1 MSANIRELIDTSRL
15 SGLQITVLAICFF
28 LNMIDG
34 MDVLAISFAAPV
46 ISTEWA
52 ISPQS
57 LGVVFSAA
65 LVGMATGAVFLSPY
79 SDVIGRRNIILL
91 SLVLISSGMVATA
104 MANSLTQLII
114 LRFLAGLGIGSMLA
128 SMTSMVSEYAPD
140 RLRNLFI
147 LTLHAGYPIGAI
159 ITGFVAADMLPLYG
173 WRPLFVTA
181 GIASLAGIPI
191 VLLLLPESL
200 DFLIKKRPKNALQ
213 KINNALRKM
222 ALRTFDELP
231 PAQDKEKLSITVASL
246 MRSEFRRSTIELWVA
261 FFMSFGTLYFLLSWV
276 VKLAIESGLAI
287 ENAIYA
293 GVCLNLGGFAGGVC
307 LGAISNRFGLTRVI
321 AVFALFGGMFSV
333 VYGFADVGVAAVLI
347 LVFWLMFFVQGAFTG
362 LYAVAARIYPTEI
375 RTTGVGWAI
384 GAGRIGAI
392 CGPVVA
398 GLVLGAGVSIAWTF
412 AIFALPMLVAA
423 IFVSMI
429 QLGGKGPGVQDTD

>member
-1 MSANIRELIDTSRL
+1 MSKSIRELIDSSRL
-15 SGLQITVLAICFF
+15 SGLQVTVLAVCFF

-34 MDVLAISFAAPV
+34 MDVLAISFAAPL
-46 ISTEWA
+46 ISADWA
-52 ISPQS
+52 ITPQS

-79 SDVIGRRNIILL
+79 SDVIGRRNIILI
-91 SLVLISSGMVATA
+91 SLVLIAAGMVATA
-104 MANSLTQLII
+104 LANSVPQLIA

-159 ITGFVAADMLPLYG
+159 VTGFVAADLLPLYG
-173 WRPLFVTA
+173 WRPLFVLA
-181 GIASLAGIPI
+181 GMASLIGIPI

-200 DFLIKKRPKNALQ
+200 DFLTKKRPREALQ
-213 KINNALRKM
+213 KINRVLNRMKLAGIGSLP
-222 ALRTFDELP
+222 ADEP
-231 PAQDKEKLSITVASL
+231 DAQLSITVGSL
-246 MRSEFRRSTIELWVA
+246 LRSEFRRSTLDLWVA

-276 VKLAIESGLAI
+276 VKLALESGLAI

-293 GVCLNLGGFAGGVC
+293 GVCLNLGGFAGGVS
-307 LGAISNRFGLTRVI
+307 LGAMSNRFGLTRII
-321 AVFALFGGMFSV
+321 AVFAVLGGIFSI
-333 VYGFADVGVAAVLI
+333 VYGTADVGVAAVLI
-347 LVFWLMFFVQGAFTG
+347 LVFLLMFFVQGAFTG

-392 CGPVVA
+392 CGPIVA

-412 AIFALPMLVAA
+412 VIFAAPMLVAA
-423 IFVSMI
+423 IFVSKI
-429 QLGGKGPGVQDTD
+429 TLPATARSQPPA